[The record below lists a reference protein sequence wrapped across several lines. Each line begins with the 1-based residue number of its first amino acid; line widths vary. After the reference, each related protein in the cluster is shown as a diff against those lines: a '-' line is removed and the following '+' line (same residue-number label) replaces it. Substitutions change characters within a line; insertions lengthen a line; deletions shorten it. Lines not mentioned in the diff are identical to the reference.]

1 MDESKIG
8 MKVKSIIRMLVL
20 AIVTAFFISG
30 VAKTIYHDSS
40 KQVPTYPR
48 TIIEARV
55 VSIDK
60 DKVATIETKD
70 GNLWQWT
77 EAPDTLTSG
86 KDVELTFAGDYNPS
100 KESGTIIYVRYICDG
115 QWVTLQ

>member
-1 MDESKIG
+1 MTKE
-8 MKVKSIIRMLVL
+8 VKSIIRMFVL
-20 AIVTAFFISG
+20 AIVTAFCISG
-30 VAKTIYHDSS
+30 VAKAIYPDSS
-40 KQVPTYPR
+40 KQVPDYPR
-48 TIIEARV
+48 TITEAKV

-60 DKVATIETKD
+60 AKVATIETKD
-70 GNLWQWT
+70 GNTWLWT

-86 KDVELTFAGDYNPS
+86 KGVELTFAGDYNPS

>member
-1 MDESKIG
+1 MTKE
-8 MKVKSIIRMLVL
+8 VKSIIRMFLF
-20 AIVTAFFISG
+20 AIITAFCISG
-30 VAKTIYHDSS
+30 VAKAIYPDSS
-40 KQVPTYPR
+40 KQVPDYPR
-48 TIIEARV
+48 TITEARV

-60 DKVATIETKD
+60 AKVATIETKD

-86 KDVELTFAGDYNPS
+86 KGVELTFAGDYNPS
-100 KESGTIIYVRYICDG
+100 AEEGTIIYVRYLYDG